1 MGIHPIVSITCG
13 GDSAKSHHSSGF
25 TMGMPSTLAH
35 AQTLRMCGHSSNP
48 WIWPLGDPQCG
59 RFSKRWRV
67 PRSLSKPATLGSSGT
82 HTAKCEVQQLTALYL
97 LCFIMCYVFWQSVS
111 AAVLG
116 HLGCLDLFQITRY
129 RRRRNG
135 RGVEVY
141 PHSWWS
147 SSQLIFPHFPGKQ
160 LIVAQK
166 IVVLDCFWA
175 GLPLPLLHA
184 IELFKCFSF

>member
-1 MGIHPIVSITCG
+1 MGEIPLKAITRLGSPWVCQALWPMLKLWG
-13 GDSAKSHHSSGF
+13 CAGILRILGFGHLETHSVAGSLKGD
-25 TMGMPSTLAH
+25 
-35 AQTLRMCGHSSNP
+35 
-48 WIWPLGDPQCG
+48 
-59 RFSKRWRV
+59 
-67 PRSLSKPATLGSSGT
+67 RSLGPSKPATLGSSGT

-97 LCFIMCYVFWQSVS
+97 LCFIMCCVFWQSVS
-111 AAVLG
+111 AVVLG

-166 IVVLDCFWA
+166 IVVLNCFWA
-175 GLPLPLLHA
+175 GLPLPLLHS
-184 IELFKCFSF
+184 IELFKCFPF